1 MRKVANKEM
10 EETSERVVREAR
22 ERQCDAN
29 ISKDGRD
36 RTDIVSK
43 LSYNTL
49 TPVRVDTCEGE
60 VY

>member
-10 EETSERVVREAR
+10 EGMSER

-43 LSYNTL
+43 LSYTAL

-60 VY
+60 AY